1 MVSLASQS
9 EAGVEAADQSQRLTP
24 SSLRGHTDT
33 GVVMSLSLH
42 SLFFTFNSS
51 HSSCLFALILLTHLP
66 KLSTLLRVLDEF
78 REIKLLTFYIF
89 EESFVKMT

>member
-9 EAGVEAADQSQRLTP
+9 EAGVEAVDQSQRLTP

-42 SLFFTFNSS
+42 SLLLTRPTHLVS
-51 HSSCLFALILLTHLP
+51 LLLLLTHLP
-66 KLSTLLRVLDEF
+66 KSNFFGCWMSLE
-78 REIKLLTFYIF
+78 K
-89 EESFVKMT
+89 